1 MAALTMLPG
10 EKLDLNKFAA
20 YVTENLTVYARPHF
34 IRISKV
40 IDATS
45 SFKQIKSN
53 LQKEGFN
60 PDLIKDPL
68 YFLDPEKNKY
78 VKITKKV
85 YDDIEKGVYR
95 F

>member
-10 EKLDLNKFAA
+10 VKLDLVKFASF
-20 YVTENLTVYARPHF
+20 VTENLTVYARPHF
-34 IRISKV
+34 VRIRKE

-53 LQKEGFN
+53 LQKEGFD
-60 PDLIKDPL
+60 PAHVKDPL
-68 YFLDPEKNKY
+68 YFLDPEKCKY
-78 VKITKKV
+78 IKITKNV
-85 YDDIEKGVYR
+85 YNDIEKGVYR